1 MHWFDPS
8 SGLLKQGENMFDK
21 IIDFI
26 ISIWDKLTFFQIV
39 KQYQQGAWLRFGK
52 LRKVVG
58 PGIYFKIP
66 VLDEI
71 DCYHVLTTAMTLDA
85 QSVTTKDE
93 KEVVAKGIIKYKI
106 ADLSK
111 QFTDVY
117 DAVDAISDVSMGII
131 KNIISKKTWE
141 ECKEENLDN
150 EITKKV
156 RTEAKKWGI
165 EVEAV
170 TLSDLSRMRSFRFLT
185 FQLKPNN
192 D

>member
-1 MHWFDPS
+1 
-8 SGLLKQGENMFDK
+8 MFDK

-52 LRKVVG
+52 LRKIVG
-58 PGIYFKIP
+58 PGLYFKIP
-66 VLDEI
+66 LLDEI

-141 ECKEENLDN
+141 ECKEEGLDN

-185 FQLKPNN
+185 FQNKPNN

>member
-1 MHWFDPS
+1 
-8 SGLLKQGENMFDK
+8 MFDK
-21 IIDFI
+21 LLDFI

-131 KNIISKKTWE
+131 KNIISKKNWE

-192 D
+192 E

>member
-1 MHWFDPS
+1 MHWFESS

-52 LRKVVG
+52 LRKIVG
-58 PGIYFKIP
+58 PGLYFKIP
-66 VLDEI
+66 LLDEI

-106 ADLSK
+106 AYLSK

-185 FQLKPNN
+185 FQNKPNN

>member
-1 MHWFDPS
+1 
-8 SGLLKQGENMFDK
+8 MFDK
-21 IIDFI
+21 LLDFI

-52 LRKVVG
+52 LRKIVP

-93 KEVVAKGIIKYKI
+93 KEVVVKGIIKYKI

-141 ECKEENLDN
+141 ECRDENLDN

-156 RTEAKKWGI
+156 RTEARKWGI

-170 TLSDLSRMRSFRFLT
+170 TLSDLSRMRSFRILSFHP
-185 FQLKPNN
+185 KPNN
-192 D
+192 E

>member
-1 MHWFDPS
+1 MHWFESS

-52 LRKVVG
+52 LRKIVG

-185 FQLKPNN
+185 FQNKPNN

>member
-1 MHWFDPS
+1 MHWFESS

-52 LRKVVG
+52 LRKIVG
-58 PGIYFKIP
+58 PGLYFKIP
-66 VLDEI
+66 LLDEI

>member
-1 MHWFDPS
+1 
-8 SGLLKQGENMFDK
+8 MFDK
-21 IIDFI
+21 LLDFLV
-26 ISIWDKLTFFQIV
+26 SIWDKLTFFQIV

-52 LRKVVG
+52 LRKVVDSG
-58 PGIYFKIP
+58 FYFKVPLI
-66 VLDEI
+66 DEI
-71 DCYHVLTTAMTLDA
+71 DCHHVLTTAMSLEA
-85 QSVTTKDE
+85 QSITTKDE
-93 KEVVAKGIIKYKI
+93 KEIVVKGVIKYKI

-111 QFTDVY
+111 FYTDVY

-131 KNIISKKTWE
+131 KNVISKKAWA
-141 ECKEENLDN
+141 ECVDEGLDN

-185 FQLKPNN
+185 FHNKPINE
-192 D
+192 